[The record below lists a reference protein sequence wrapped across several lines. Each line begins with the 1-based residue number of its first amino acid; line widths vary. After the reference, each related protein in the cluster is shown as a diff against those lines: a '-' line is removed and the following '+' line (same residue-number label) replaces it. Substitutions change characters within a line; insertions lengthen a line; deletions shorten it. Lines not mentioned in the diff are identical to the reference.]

1 MGGPNNSMGPNRSLQ
16 YARAGMNIS
25 NEFAEHGI
33 QKILEVKDWGLKS
46 FRITKQVV
54 NEKLGKGT
62 RTVDFV
68 LEEKI
73 EKIKDTKS
81 RYQRLLEL
89 AQILQ
94 TQLTAVQG
102 TKRAMAEIFVD
113 LSHKQRELEG
123 EMIANGKSFES
134 VNDQSETLIKAL
146 VSFTDGLKT
155 LVERTIQDSL
165 DTITKYDKTRVEF
178 DAYRTRMEEVQMTPK
193 YDMSGQKLR
202 AAQIEMDKARAE
214 YEKKRHDVSV
224 QLKLL
229 DENKKVQN
237 ETWICMW

>member
-1 MGGPNNSMGPNRSLQ
+1 MGPNRSLQ

-81 RYQRLLEL
+81 RYQRLLGKL
-89 AQILQ
+89 SL
-94 TQLTAVQG
+94 TQDDMVTNAEFRTCTNTSNTADCSS
-102 TKRAMAEIFVD
+102 R
-113 LSHKQRELEG
+113 
-123 EMIANGKSFES
+123 N
-134 VNDQSETLIKAL
+134 
-146 VSFTDGLKT
+146 
-155 LVERTIQDSL
+155 
-165 DTITKYDKTRVEF
+165 
-178 DAYRTRMEEVQMTPK
+178 
-193 YDMSGQKLR
+193 
-202 AAQIEMDKARAE
+202 
-214 YEKKRHDVSV
+214 
-224 QLKLL
+224 
-229 DENKKVQN
+229 
-237 ETWICMW
+237 

>member
-81 RYQRLLEL
+81 RYQRLL
-89 AQILQ
+89 
-94 TQLTAVQG
+94 
-102 TKRAMAEIFVD
+102 
-113 LSHKQRELEG
+113 
-123 EMIANGKSFES
+123 GKF
-134 VNDQSETLIKAL
+134 LI
-146 VSFTDGLKT
+146 
-155 LVERTIQDSL
+155 
-165 DTITKYDKTRVEF
+165 
-178 DAYRTRMEEVQMTPK
+178 
-193 YDMSGQKLR
+193 
-202 AAQIEMDKARAE
+202 
-214 YEKKRHDVSV
+214 
-224 QLKLL
+224 
-229 DENKKVQN
+229 
-237 ETWICMW
+237 ETWSFC

>member
-1 MGGPNNSMGPNRSLQ
+1 
-16 YARAGMNIS
+16 MNIS

-73 EKIKDTKS
+73 EKIKDTKA
-81 RYQRLLEL
+81 RYQRLLGKFPPRKWLLMLNSEL

-123 EMIANGKSFES
+123 EMIANGKSFEA

-155 LVERTIQDSL
+155 LVERTIQ
-165 DTITKYDKTRVEF
+165 V
-178 DAYRTRMEEVQMTPK
+178 MT
-193 YDMSGQKLR
+193 Y
-202 AAQIEMDKARAE
+202 
-214 YEKKRHDVSV
+214 
-224 QLKLL
+224 
-229 DENKKVQN
+229 KV
-237 ETWICMW
+237 